1 MIAKSKTAILVS
13 RIVICLI
20 MLAGAIISLGAIE
33 PAPTWYVY
41 YTNLSNYFCLIV
53 VLTETVFTAINFKRG
68 QDKKQLKVAPEI
80 KFAALIA
87 ILVTFLITNILLTNI
102 FSSTYWSSA
111 ENVLMHF
118 VNPIL
123 FWADWILFAEH
134 KNTKWYFPLY
144 ELIFP
149 LTYVVYILIRGA
161 IIADTA
167 APWQKVYPYFFLNVT
182 ELGYTGV
189 FLWVLGL
196 VAIFLIFG
204 YLIYLFD
211 NFAEVKTK
219 LKQKFQNK
227 N

>member
-1 MIAKSKTAILVS
+1 MIVKNKTATLVS
-13 RIVICLI
+13 RILICLI
-20 MLAGAIISLGAIE
+20 MLAGAIISLGAVK
-33 PAPTWYVY
+33 PAPNWYVY

-53 VLTETVFTAINFKRG
+53 VLVETVFTAINIKSG
-68 QDKKQLKVAPEI
+68 QDKKQLKVAPEV

-102 FSSTYWSSA
+102 FSAAYWSGA

-123 FWADWILFAEH
+123 FWVD

-182 ELGYTGV
+182 ELGYAGV

>member
-1 MIAKSKTAILVS
+1 
-13 RIVICLI
+13 
-20 MLAGAIISLGAIE
+20 
-33 PAPTWYVY
+33 
-41 YTNLSNYFCLIV
+41 
-53 VLTETVFTAINFKRG
+53 
-68 QDKKQLKVAPEI
+68 
-80 KFAALIA
+80 
-87 ILVTFLITNILLTNI
+87 
-102 FSSTYWSSA
+102 
-111 ENVLMHF
+111 MHF

-123 FWADWILFAEH
+123 FWVDWILFAEH

-182 ELGYTGV
+182 ELGYAGV

>member
-1 MIAKSKTAILVS
+1 M
-13 RIVICLI
+13 
-20 MLAGAIISLGAIE
+20 
-33 PAPTWYVY
+33 
-41 YTNLSNYFCLIV
+41 
-53 VLTETVFTAINFKRG
+53 
-68 QDKKQLKVAPEI
+68 
-80 KFAALIA
+80 
-87 ILVTFLITNILLTNI
+87 LTNI
-102 FSSTYWSSA
+102 FSAAYWSGA

-123 FWADWILFAEH
+123 FWVDWILFAEH

-182 ELGYTGV
+182 ELGYAGV